1 MKHVIELVMSHE
13 LANQDI
19 GNTAKKIKS
28 SGEVIEVVKEMEKI
42 IRIIST
48 VFYGLFTKK
57 FKYEHGQLI
66 WYF

>member
-1 MKHVIELVMSHE
+1 MKYVIELVMSHE

-28 SGEVIEVVKEMEKI
+28 SEEVIEVVKEI
-42 IRIIST
+42 IRLIST

-57 FKYEHGQLI
+57 FQYEHCQLI